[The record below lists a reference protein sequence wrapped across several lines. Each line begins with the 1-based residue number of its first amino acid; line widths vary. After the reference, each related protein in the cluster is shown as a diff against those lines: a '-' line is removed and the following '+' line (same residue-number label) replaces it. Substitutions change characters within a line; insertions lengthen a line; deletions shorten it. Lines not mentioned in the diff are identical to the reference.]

1 MSFNSVKVI
10 QDSTNTA
17 GNRLITYEIETYRYI
32 WAEVLTHKMLNKNAQ
47 SSRAV
52 PVKSILAVNESNPVF
67 PLVWGKNQ
75 GGMSSS
81 NVLEGIE
88 LESAKQLWKAAS
100 DNAFVYSKQ
109 LSEVGLHKMW
119 ANRITEPFSRIK
131 VVMTGTEWDNFEW
144 LRDDPDAAQPEIVD
158 LARKIKEAKAS
169 STPFLLYPGQAHVP
183 YVIREPSDFGDNPKD
198 MYYFVQ
204 GEGRV
209 SLDIALKI
217 SASCCGQ
224 VSYRKLDDSF
234 EKALQIYD
242 RLFDGPKPH
251 FSPSEHQGIAM
262 QNTKIGFF
270 NRMFGTKW
278 EKGVSHVDNEGNFWS
293 GNLKGFIQNRKL
305 IEINQKQEGDKQ

>member
-10 QDSTNTA
+10 QDSVNTSD
-17 GNRLITYEIETYRYI
+17 NRLITYEIETYRYI

-52 PVKSILAVNESNPVF
+52 PVKSVLEVNENNPVF

-75 GGMSSS
+75 GGMSST
-81 NVLEGIE
+81 NLLEGIE

-100 DNAFVYSKQ
+100 DNAFAYSKQ

-144 LRDDPDAAQPEIVD
+144 LRDDPSAAQPEIVD
-158 LARKIKEAKAS
+158 LARKIKDAKYNS
-169 STPFLLYPGQAHVP
+169 SPLRLYPGQAHVP
-183 YVIREPSDFGDNPKD
+183 YVTREFVRSSKQIH
-198 MYYFVQ
+198 YFVP
-204 GEGRV
+204 GEGEV

-251 FSPSEHQGIAM
+251 FSPSEHQGIVM
-262 QNTKIGFF
+262 QKTKIGFF
-270 NRMFGTKW
+270 TRTFGLKW
-278 EKGVSHVDNEGNFWS
+278 EKGVSHVDNKGNFWS

-305 IEINQKQEGDKQ
+305 IELEQGEQQ

>member
-52 PVKSILAVNESNPVF
+52 PVKSVLAVNEADPVF

-75 GGMSSS
+75 GGMSSF
-81 NVLEGIE
+81 NELEGVE

-100 DNAFVYSKQ
+100 DNAFIYSKQ

-158 LARKIKEAKAS
+158 LARTIKEVKANS
-169 STPFLLYPGQAHVP
+169 DSMLVFSGQAHVP
-183 YVIREPSDFGDNPKD
+183 YVERMQLDNE
-198 MYYFVQ
+198 MHYYVK
-204 GEGRV
+204 GEGIV
-209 SLDIALKI
+209 DLDIALKI

-262 QNTKIGFF
+262 NRTELGFF
-270 NRMFGTKW
+270 DRVFGTKW
-278 EKGVSHVDNEGNFWS
+278 EKGISHVDNEGNFWS

-305 IEINQKQEGDKQ
+305 IEINQKEGDKQ

>member
-52 PVKSILAVNESNPVF
+52 PVKSVLAVNEADPVF

-75 GGMSSS
+75 GGMSSF
-81 NVLEGIE
+81 NVLEGTE

-100 DNAFVYSKQ
+100 DHAFAYSKQ
-109 LSEVGLHKMW
+109 LSEIGLHKMW

-158 LARKIKEAKAS
+158 LARKIKEAKS
-169 STPFLLYPGQAHVP
+169 NSETMLVFSGQAHVP
-183 YVIREPSDFGDNPKD
+183 YVHRVSIGND
-198 MYYFVQ
+198 MYYIV
-204 GEGRV
+204 GESEV

-262 QNTKIGFF
+262 KRTKLGSL
-270 NRMFGTKW
+270 NRLIGTKW

-305 IEINQKQEGDKQ
+305 IEISQQGDKQ

>member
-52 PVKSILAVNESNPVF
+52 PVKSVLAVNEADPVF

-144 LRDDPDAAQPEIVD
+144 LRDDPDAAQPEVVD
-158 LARKIKEAKAS
+158 LARKIKESKAR
-169 STPFLLYPGQAHVP
+169 STPFILYPGQAHVP
-183 YVIREPSDFGDNPKD
+183 YVHRVRTNESVYYVLGDE
-198 MYYFVQ
+198 
-204 GEGRV
+204 GEV

-234 EKALQIYD
+234 EKALQIYE

-270 NRMFGTKW
+270 NRMFGAKW

-305 IEINQKQEGDKQ
+305 IEINQKEGDKQ

>member
-10 QDSTNTA
+10 QDSINTS

-52 PVKSILAVNESNPVF
+52 PVKSILSINESDPVT
-67 PLVWGKNQ
+67 PIVWGKNK
-75 GGMSSS
+75 GGMSATEQF
-81 NVLEGIE
+81 EGEE
-88 LESAKQLWKAAS
+88 LEAVKTLWLEAAR
-100 DNAFVYSKQ
+100 NAFDSSRK

-119 ANRITEPFSRIK
+119 ANRGTEAYSRIK
-131 VVMTGTEWDNFEW
+131 VVMSGTEWDNFEW

-158 LARKIKEAKAS
+158 LARKIKQAKADS
-169 STPFLLYPGQAHVP
+169 SPFLLFPGQAHVP
-183 YVIREPSDFGDNPKD
+183 YVERQPSDFGDNPRD
-198 MYYFVQ
+198 VHYYIQ

-209 SLDIALKI
+209 GLDIALKI

-234 EKALQIYD
+234 DKAMQIYD

-262 QNTKIGFF
+262 KNTKLGVISRVF
-270 NRMFGTKW
+270 NLPW
-278 EKGVSHVDNEGNFWS
+278 EEGVSHVDREGYFWS
-293 GNLKGFIQNRKL
+293 ANLKGFIQHRKL
-305 IEINQKQEGDKQ
+305 IENRINL